1 MTRDTGTF
9 TFIPPKDDGKTD
21 WRRHRRF
28 NRYKL
33 DIRVVITREIS
44 GKEERLNG
52 RCRHLGEGGL
62 GAVLAGELPMAEVV
76 GLEFTLPGDSEP
88 MRMRAAVRQ
97 RHGFHHGFE
106 FLTLSVSQ
114 LDAIRKAAK
123 ALPPAE

>member
-9 TFIPPKDDGKTD
+9 TVIPPKTAPD

-33 DIRVVITREIS
+33 DIRVVIMREN
-44 GKEERLNG
+44 GGVKETLNG

-62 GAVLAGELPMAEVV
+62 GAVLAGELPIGEAVS
-76 GLEFTLPGDSEP
+76 LEFTLPGHKEP
-88 MRMRAAVRQ
+88 MRMRATVRH

-106 FLTLSVSQ
+106 FLTITPSQ
-114 LDAIRKAAK
+114 LEFIRKAEK
-123 ALPPAE
+123 TLPPAE